1 MKLKTY
7 AAYAPTKTGKMV
19 AVATTQASSKKDA
32 VRVLSRFAS
41 ALDVRVVVD
50 KLDK

>member
-7 AAYAPTKTGKMV
+7 ALYAPTSTGKMV

-32 VRVLSRFAS
+32 VSALSNFAS
-41 ALDVRVVVD
+41 VMGVPVVVD